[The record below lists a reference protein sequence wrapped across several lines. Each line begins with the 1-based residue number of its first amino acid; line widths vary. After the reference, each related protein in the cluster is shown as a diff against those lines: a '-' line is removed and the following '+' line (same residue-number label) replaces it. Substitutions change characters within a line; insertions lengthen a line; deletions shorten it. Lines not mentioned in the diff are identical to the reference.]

1 MDFDRLKTF
10 LLLAELKSFTE
21 VAHELYKSQPAIS
34 KQIKSLEDELG
45 VPLFNRVNHKN
56 YLTIQGESFKVY
68 AQSILNTFAIAKE
81 HILQIE
87 NLEKGHM
94 YFGATNFIGV
104 YLMPEIISIFK
115 SKYPNIDINF
125 TITSSKKLIKHFKS
139 ATIEFAFLSDY
150 VTIDQDSFIT
160 KTIFSDELMLA
171 VSKDHRFANKDVI
184 TFEELENETFI
195 LKDQNS
201 SLYHFLQERIG
212 IENLTDINTL
222 TISNQEGIKEAV
234 VKNLG
239 ISFISKRAIRY
250 ELELGLLKTIRLV
263 DYDLKRSINLV
274 HNRKHK
280 LTPAA
285 EEFIRCI
292 HENTTTDRADSYRK

>member
-34 KQIKSLEDELG
+34 KQIKSLEDDLG
-45 VPLFNRVNHKN
+45 VPLFNRVNQKN

-68 AQSILNTFAIAKE
+68 AQSILNTYATAKE

-87 NLEKGHM
+87 NLERGRM

-104 YLMPEIISIFK
+104 YLMPEIIAIFK
-115 SKYPNIDINF
+115 NKYPNIDINF
-125 TITSSKKLIKHFKS
+125 TITSSKKLIKQFNS
-139 ATIEFAFLSDY
+139 ASIEFAFLSGY
-150 VTIDQDSFIT
+150 VKINHDLFIT
-160 KTIFSDELMLA
+160 KTIFDDELMLT
-171 VSKDHRFANKDVI
+171 VSKDHKFANKDII
-184 TFEELENETFI
+184 TFEEIKNETFI
-195 LKDQNS
+195 LKDKSS
-201 SLYHFLQERIG
+201 SLCRFLQERIG
-212 IENLTDINTL
+212 HQNLRDIDTL

-239 ISFISKRAIRY
+239 ISFISKKAVKY
-250 ELELGLLKTIRLV
+250 ELELGLLKAIKLK
-263 DYDLKRSINLV
+263 DFDLERSINLV
-274 HNRKHK
+274 HKKKHK

-285 EEFIRCI
+285 EEFIKCI
-292 HENTTTDRADSYRK
+292 LDNTTA